1 VRVVFIVAPGK
12 VANPLNWLIVGVALS
27 ALPLF
32 AGGRPAIVSP
42 VTLYTAFQQAPPD
55 AVMEAIQ
62 SELDTIM
69 LPAGLNFDWH
79 PLTDA
84 SGRVSSQLAVIH
96 FKGHCDTEDLRPE
109 WGYPG
114 PLGWTHV
121 SDGEILPFID
131 VNCEGVRLFV
141 QRSLIGVSIDNRDA
155 VYGRALAR
163 VLAHEL
169 YHFLANTKGH
179 AAGGLAKAAYSAEEL
194 LGQTFRFGR
203 REYDCLRSHRGNPV
217 PQADAQGQ

>member
-1 VRVVFIVAPGK
+1 LKSLILVA
-12 VANPLNWLIVGVALS
+12 ACS

-32 AGGRPAIVSP
+32 AGGRPAISTP

-55 AVMEAIQ
+55 AVLDAIRV
-62 SELDTIM
+62 ELDAIM
-69 LPAGLNFDWH
+69 LPAGLRFEWH

-84 SGRVSSQLAVIH
+84 GGRVSTQLAVIH
-96 FKGHCDTEDLRPE
+96 FKGQCDTEDLRPE

-121 SDGEILPFID
+121 SDGEVLPFID
-131 VNCEGVRLFV
+131 VNCQGVRLFV
-141 QRSLIGVSIDNRDA
+141 QRSLIGVRAESREA

-179 AAGGLAKAAYSAEEL
+179 AAGGLAKAAYSAEDL
-194 LGQTFRFGR
+194 LSQTFRFGR
-203 REYDCLRSHRGNPV
+203 KEYEGLRSRHPELV
-217 PQADAQGQ
+217 AQAEAQGQ

>member
-1 VRVVFIVAPGK
+1 LK
-12 VANPLNWLIVGVALS
+12 SLIVVAACS
-27 ALPLF
+27 ALPVF
-32 AGGRPAIVSP
+32 AGGRPAISTP

-55 AVMEAIQ
+55 AVVEAIRV
-62 SELDTIM
+62 ELDAIM
-69 LPAGLNFDWH
+69 LPAGLRFDWY

-84 SGRVSSQLAVIH
+84 GGRVSTQLAVIH
-96 FKGHCDTEDLRPE
+96 FKGQCDTEDLRPE

-121 SDGEILPFID
+121 SDGEVLPFID
-131 VNCEGVRLFV
+131 VNCQGVRLFV
-141 QRSLIGVSIDNRDA
+141 QRSLIGVPAESRDA

-179 AAGGLAKAAYSAEEL
+179 AAGGLAKAAYSAEDL
-194 LGQTFRFGR
+194 LSQTFRFGR
-203 REYDCLRSHRGNPV
+203 KEYDGLRSRRPELV
-217 PQADAQGQ
+217 AQAAAQGQ

>member
-1 VRVVFIVAPGK
+1 
-12 VANPLNWLIVGVALS
+12 LNWLIIGVVLS

-32 AGGRPAIVSP
+32 AGGRPAISSQ

-55 AVMEAIQ
+55 AVVEAIQ
-62 SELDTIM
+62 SELEDIM
-69 LPAGLNFDWH
+69 LPAGMHFDWH
-79 PLTDA
+79 PLTEA
-84 SGRVSSQLAVIH
+84 GGRVSSQLAVVH
-96 FKGHCDTEDLRPE
+96 FKGQCDTEDLRPE

-141 QRSLIGVSIDNRDA
+141 QRSLIGVPLPSRQA
-155 VYGRALAR
+155 VYGRAIAR

-179 AAGGLAKAAYSAEEL
+179 AGAGLFKAAYSAEEL
-194 LGQTFRFGR
+194 LAHTFRFGR
-203 REYDCLRSHRGNPV
+203 KEYECLRSHRAGLV
-217 PQADAQGQ
+217 AQAGAQGQ

>member
-1 VRVVFIVAPGK
+1 MIGVVLG
-12 VANPLNWLIVGVALS
+12 

-32 AGGRPAIVSP
+32 AGGRPVIYSQ

-55 AVMEAIQ
+55 SVVASIQ
-62 SELDTIM
+62 SELASIM
-69 LPAGLNFDWH
+69 LPAGLHFDWY
-79 PLTDA
+79 PLNEA
-84 SGRVSSQLAVIH
+84 GGRVSSQLAVVH
-96 FKGHCDTEDLRPE
+96 FKGQCDAQDIRPE

-141 QRSLIGVSIDNRDA
+141 QRSLVGLPVPSRDA
-155 VYGRALAR
+155 AYGRAVAR

-179 AAGGLAKAAYSAEEL
+179 ASGGLAKAAYSVEEL
-194 LGQTFRFGR
+194 LGETFRFGR
-203 REYDCLRSHRGNPV
+203 REYEYLLAHRVNLV
-217 PQADAQGQ
+217 AQAGAQGQ

>member
-1 VRVVFIVAPGK
+1 MK
-12 VANPLNWLIVGVALS
+12 SLIVVAAIS
-27 ALPLF
+27 ALPVF
-32 AGGRPAIVSP
+32 AGGRPAISSP
-42 VTLYTAFQQAPPD
+42 VTLYIAFQQAPPD
-55 AVMEAIQ
+55 AVVDAIQ
-62 SELDTIM
+62 GELDTIM
-69 LPAGLNFDWH
+69 LPAGLHFDWH

-84 SGRVSSQLAVIH
+84 GGRVSSQLAVIH
-96 FKGHCDTEDLRPE
+96 FKGQCDTEHLRPE

-141 QRSLIGVSIDNRDA
+141 QRNLIGVPMESRES

-179 AAGGLAKAAYSAEEL
+179 AGGGLAKAAYSVEEL
-194 LGQTFRFGR
+194 LAQTFRFGR
-203 REYDCLRSHRGNPV
+203 REYECLRTHRPNLV
-217 PQADAQGQ
+217 AQAEAQGQ